1 MVIVS
6 PGNFADPG
14 GKYYIAA
21 YLNGK
26 GKADL
31 VADVFGLFEYE

>member
-6 PGNFADPG
+6 PGNFEDPG

-26 GKADL
+26 GTANL
-31 VADVFGLFEYE
+31 VADVFGIFEDE